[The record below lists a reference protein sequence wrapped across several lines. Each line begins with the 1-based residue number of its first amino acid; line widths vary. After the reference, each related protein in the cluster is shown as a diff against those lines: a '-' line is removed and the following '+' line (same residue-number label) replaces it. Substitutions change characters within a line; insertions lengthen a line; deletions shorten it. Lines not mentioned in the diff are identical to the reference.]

1 MKNKKKFTSRLS
13 DKFEVGFSKVFPKI
27 LKVLMNEEEMEIV
40 LTTPATPKGDS

>member
-13 DKFEVGFSKVFPKI
+13 DKFEVGFSKVSPKI

-40 LTTPATPKGDS
+40 LTTTGYSEGR